1 MNNKE
6 LQAARK
12 LLCLSVAEAAK
23 HIGKVTPRSW
33 QKRDRGENRVPN
45 GVEEKIIGLL
55 QKRLDMISAT
65 DDLIAKDGTDK
76 ISYLTFNEHITEN
89 SDLVDCRLS
98 QSVAAHYFG
107 KLETLLN

>member
-12 LLCLSVAEAAK
+12 LLFLSVAEAAK

-33 QKRDRGENRVPN
+33 QKWERGENRVPN
-45 GVEEKIIGLL
+45 NVEEKIIMLL
-55 QKRLDMISAT
+55 QKRLDMISE
-65 DDLIAKDGTDK
+65 IAKQGIDK
-76 ISYLTFNEHITEN
+76 ISYLTFNEKITEN